1 MSELVSALHGAV
13 YEGYVKVSDA
23 GLTGMITVRG
33 AHKARGFGTAI
44 KKVTGC
50 ALPDLRQM
58 TRSGAITLAWMSPD
72 ELMVFCTYE
81 AAPELSA
88 ALTNALAKHHAL
100 VANASDA
107 RAMFTLEGVN
117 AAEVLAKLTP
127 SDLRDMMT
135 QEIRRTRVAQVAAAF
150 WQETP
155 ERWHLICFR
164 STARYMFN
172 LLSNAAQPGSEV
184 GYS

>member
-13 YEGYVKVSDA
+13 YEGYVKVSDV

-33 AHKARGFGTAI
+33 AHKARGFGAAI

-100 VANASDA
+100 VANVSDA
-107 RAMFTLEGVN
+107 RAMF
-117 AAEVLAKLTP
+117 EVKGAHVHDTLAKLTP
-127 SDLRDMMT
+127 SDLSGLEKD
-135 QEIRRTRVAQVAAAF
+135 EIRRTRVAQVAAAI
-150 WQETP
+150 WQEDP
-155 ERWHLICFR
+155 EEWRLICFR
-164 STARYMFN
+164 STARYMFD
-172 LLSNAAQPGSEV
+172 LLSNAAKPGSEV